1 MPQYIKSWLTY
12 ENNQEWTISSCPLF
26 WCNSFDFFWIF
37 FSISGQKIMHSNL
50 VPFSKIGIEGLHI
63 IFIPNNCNMCGRSK
77 LYHEKIPLWKRPEKL
92 FHWQSVHFSEPFL
105 WENFAQNQTNT
116 ECTNGSD
123 IFGIWF
129 LGKWCSTSRIC
140 PGKWVSDTQALRQ
153 VEQHRKDRRTEIRMC
168 RKESGFRSSTSP
180 SSRLPCGRTGQ
191 SSSRGARSRHRRRAR
206 FPWWAWLWRSCR
218 GR

>member
-1 MPQYIKSWLTY
+1 MK
-12 ENNQEWTISSCPLF
+12 TIRNEPFLHALYF
-26 WCNSFDFFWIF
+26 GAILLIF
-37 FSISGQKIMHSNL
+37 FGYFFN
-50 VPFSKIGIEGLHI
+50 FGSKD
-63 IFIPNNCNMCGRSK
+63 NAQQSRSLFK
-77 LYHEKIPLWKRPEKL
+77 NRYWRAAHHFHPQDEKIPLWKRPEKL

-206 FPWWAWLWRSCR
+206 FPWWAWLSRSCR